1 MTDPAQRLAAALAE
15 RYRIERELGAGG
27 MATVYLAED
36 LRHDRKVALKVL
48 RTDLAA
54 VIGAERFL
62 QEIRTTANLQHPH
75 ILPLHDS
82 GQVDGTVFYV
92 MPYIEGESLRDR
104 LNRDKQLPV
113 EDALRFAREVADALG
128 YAHERGIIHR
138 DIKPENI
145 LLQRGH
151 ALVADFGI
159 ALAASRTGGSRM
171 TETGL
176 SLGTPHYMS
185 PEQAMGERELG
196 PRSDVYALGCVCYEM
211 LCGEPPFTGPTPQAI
226 VARVMTEPPRS
237 LRSQRQTVP
246 EHVEAAVLQALEKLP
261 ADRFGS
267 AAEFAAALG
276 QPGFTRTT
284 VPIAR
289 AVVPGRASPWKPLA
303 LGCAA
308 LAMLLAVALIALPRG
323 PADAGVAAGPVMR
336 FEVEVPDSVTVNG
349 VDLTADGSR
358 LLVRSASRAYLYAFA
373 DRSWTPSPIAELKY
387 YLPSSISPDS
397 RMVAFIDEGRNLK
410 VAPLEGGAVRTLT
423 QGARQL
429 SWQHNGFIYF
439 VRHAEGRD
447 RILRVRPEGGALDEL
462 VVADDS
468 LRRLSIGVLL
478 PGGQLIYA
486 EAPNPQGDR
495 ESRSFT
501 IEVGGKPRPLGLAP
515 GSWTFGYA
523 STGHLLVYG
532 RDAVHAVG
540 FDAKRLQV
548 LGAPVEIISPIPLG
562 VSFSAGNLIYTGTP
576 SGGPALFDRTGKRRE
591 LPGAI
596 VSNGWGF
603 GARVSPSGHAIA
615 FWRYQSPADRWDV
628 FTYRLPEGPLVRL
641 TSDSAGHN
649 TEVSWAPDG
658 KSVRFLGQQQGRTAA
673 FSAAWDGSGPVEG
686 FLSRSGNLEAL
697 APLPG
702 GSRMVIAEEGRGFL
716 LAAPGSPDSAVTLV
730 PAAAQPRFPRISPD
744 GRWLAYSAIE
754 LGRREVFVR
763 PVSGGSNRWQV
774 SRNGGNNPVWGRSGR
789 ELFFYVND
797 SVRVAGLGSGPGFQA
812 AEPRALFRVDDL
824 PDFSGF
830 DVLPGDSLFVLYS
843 NSGTERERIFV
854 VANFVEELR
863 RLSDLAAPGRVRL
876 RE

>member
-1 MTDPAQRLAAALAE
+1 MDRLSQLTTALSD

-27 MATVYLAED
+27 MATVYLAQD
-36 LRHDRKVALKVL
+36 LRHDRLVALKVL
-48 RTDLAA
+48 RNDLAA

-92 MPYIEGESLRDR
+92 MPYIDGESLRDR

-185 PEQAMGERELG
+185 PEQAMGERGLG

-237 LRSQRQTVP
+237 IRSQRPTVP
-246 EHVEAAVLQALEKLP
+246 ENVEAAVLQALEKLP

-267 AAEFAAALG
+267 AGAFAEALG
-276 QPGFTRTT
+276 QPSFTRATIAARPARSPGQAT
-284 VPIAR
+284 V
-289 AVVPGRASPWKPLA
+289 WKPLA
-303 LGCAA
+303 LGLAA
-308 LAMLLAVALIALPRG
+308 LATLLAVALIAVRLG
-323 PADAGVAAGPVMR
+323 PADAGGAAGPVMR
-336 FEVEVPDSVTVNG
+336 FEVEVPDSISVNG
-349 VDLTADGSR
+349 VELTPDGTR
-358 LLVRSASRAYLYAFA
+358 LLVRSISRAYVYAFA
-373 DRSWTPSPIAELKY
+373 DKSWTPSPIAELKN
-387 YLPSSISPDS
+387 YLPSSISPDG
-397 RMVAFIDEGRNLK
+397 RRVAFRDESGKLK
-410 VAPLEGGAVRTLT
+410 VASLGGGAVRTLAE
-423 QGARQL
+423 GVRQL
-429 SWQHNGFIYF
+429 RWERDGFIYL
-439 VRHAEGRD
+439 VRHTEGRD
-447 RILRVRPEGGALDEL
+447 RILRVRPEGGALDQL
-462 VVADDS
+462 VAADDS
-468 LRRLSIGVLL
+468 LRRLNLGVLL
-478 PGGQLIYA
+478 PGGELIYA
-486 EAPNPQGDR
+486 EAPDPQSER
-495 ESRSFT
+495 ESRSFIVET
-501 IEVGGKPRPLGLAP
+501 GGNPRLLELAP

-540 FDAKRLQV
+540 FDAKRLKV
-548 LGAPVEIISPIPLG
+548 LDAPVTIMSPIPLG
-562 VSFSAGNLIYTGTP
+562 VSFSAGTLVYTGTP
-576 SGGPALFDRTGKRRE
+576 SGGPTLFDRTGKRRA
-591 LPGAI
+591 LTGAI
-596 VSNGWGF
+596 VTNAWGF

-628 FTYRLPEGPLVRL
+628 FTYRLPGGPLVRL

-673 FSAAWDGSGPVEG
+673 FSAGWDGSGPVEA
-686 FLSRSGNLEAL
+686 FLSRPGNLEAL
-697 APLPG
+697 APFPG
-702 GSRMVIAEEGRGFL
+702 GSRMILAEQGRGL
-716 LAAPGSPDSAVTLV
+716 LLTDLDRPDSVIVLV
-730 PAAAQPRFPRISPD
+730 PAATTPRFPRISPD
-744 GRWLAYSAIE
+744 GRWLAYSALE

-763 PVSGGSNRWQV
+763 PVGGGSNRWQV

-789 ELFFYVND
+789 ELFFYMND
-797 SVRVAGLGSGPGFQA
+797 SVRVAEVSGRSGFQA
-812 AEPRALFRVDDL
+812 GEPRALFRVDDL

-843 NSGTERERIFV
+843 NSGAERERIFV
-854 VANFVEELR
+854 IANFVEELR
-863 RLSDLAAPGRVRL
+863 RLSDVTGSGRARL